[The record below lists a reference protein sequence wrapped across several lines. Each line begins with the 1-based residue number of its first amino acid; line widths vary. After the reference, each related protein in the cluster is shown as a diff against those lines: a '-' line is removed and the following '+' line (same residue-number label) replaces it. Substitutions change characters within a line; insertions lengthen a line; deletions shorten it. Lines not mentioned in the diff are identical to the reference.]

1 VEISFE
7 ADRPWLVGLLVATL
21 LLGFGVLGHFVSPVE
36 AGRPVLLTWDRWE
49 AVALERQVRAETDR
63 LVEDMDALRNL
74 LAPPGG
80 ASGTTEEFR
89 PDAIKALTLAQRIY
103 TRQREGA
110 AVTAPARQAAITA
123 AETAARHA
131 AGGVERAAAVDAV
144 NEALGRLQAL
154 TPVEAA
160 R

>member
-1 VEISFE
+1 MEISFE
-7 ADRPWLVGLLVATL
+7 ADRPWLVGLLMAAL

-36 AGRPVLLTWDRWE
+36 AGRPVLLTWERWE
-49 AVALERQVRAETDR
+49 AVALERQVRAETGR
-63 LVEDMDALRNL
+63 LMEDVDALKAL
-74 LAPPGG
+74 LTPVS

-110 AVTAPARQAAITA
+110 AVTAPARQAAIAA
-123 AETAARHA
+123 AETTARHA
-131 AGGVERAAAVDAV
+131 SGGVERAAAVMAV
-144 NEALGRLQAL
+144 NDALGRLQAL
-154 TPVEAA
+154 SPVKAA

>member
-7 ADRPWLVGLLVATL
+7 ADRPWRVGLLVATL

-36 AGRPVLLTWDRWE
+36 AGRPVLLSWDRWQ
-49 AVALERQVRAETDR
+49 AVALERQVEAETSR
-63 LVEDMDALRNL
+63 LVEDVDALKAL
-74 LAPPGG
+74 LTPTS

-103 TRQREGA
+103 SRQRDGA
-110 AVTAPARQAAITA
+110 AVTTPARQATIAA
-123 AETAARHA
+123 AETVARHA

-154 TPVEAA
+154 APLEVEH
-160 R
+160 